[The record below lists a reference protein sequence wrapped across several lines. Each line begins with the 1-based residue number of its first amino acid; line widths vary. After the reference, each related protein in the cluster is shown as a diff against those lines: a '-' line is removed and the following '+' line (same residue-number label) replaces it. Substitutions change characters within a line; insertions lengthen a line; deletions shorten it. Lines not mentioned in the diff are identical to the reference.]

1 MKVELIRYTDNALD
15 LLLDTKNTRMKGK
28 PVSEMTDAEK
38 QEHWLYM
45 LDTIKSPFDF
55 VDYIFDITA
64 VSKNMTH
71 QMVRTRTG
79 SYQERTSRAQESS
92 AFDAIRPAAFT
103 HPMDDYTNVAGR
115 FVDPEN
121 WSEDQ
126 DKAHTLSNI
135 WDDAMATIEALYQE
149 LRAAGAEIQDARA
162 VLPSNMQTHIMA
174 KFNLR
179 TLSEMAK
186 NRLCTRTQGE
196 YQNVFR
202 AMVAAV
208 LEVHPWANPLLQ
220 PSCIGVG
227 KCAFPRHGKDHCPW
241 YRPWMDTT
249 KEQEELRIQF
259 WSVAPIT
266 NNPVAK
272 DGKSRG

>member
-1 MKVELIRYTDNALD
+1 MKVELIRFTHDALD
-15 LLLDTKNTRMKGK
+15 LLLETKNARMKGK
-28 PVSEMTDAEK
+28 PVEEMTDAEK

-55 VDYIFDITA
+55 VDYIFDITE

-79 SYQERTSRAQESS
+79 AYQERTSRAQESS
-92 AFDAIRPAAFT
+92 AFDAIRPAAFEHT
-103 HPMDDYTNVAGR
+103 ESFGAA
-115 FVDPEN
+115 
-121 WSEDQ
+121 EDHSDQ
-126 DKAHTLSNI
+126 QTLAEI
-135 WDDAMATIEALYQE
+135 WDDGMASIDALYQE
-149 LRAAGAEIQDARA
+149 LRAAGAEIQDARSI
-162 VLPSNMQTHIMA
+162 LPSNMRTNIVA

-196 YQNVFR
+196 YQHVFR

-208 LEVHPWANPLLQ
+208 LAVHPWANPLLQ

-227 KCAFPRHGKDHCPW
+227 KCAFPRHGKAHCPW

-259 WSVAPIT
+259 WDAAPLT

-272 DGKSRG
+272 NGTSKG

>member
-1 MKVELIRYTDNALD
+1 MKVELIRYTQDALD
-15 LLLDTKNTRMKGK
+15 LLLETKNTRMTGK
-28 PVSEMTDAEK
+28 PVSEMTESEK
-38 QEHWLYM
+38 QEHWRYM

-79 SYQERTSRAQESS
+79 AYQERTSRAQESS
-92 AFDAIRPAAFT
+92 AFDAIRPKAFS
-103 HPMDDYTNVAGR
+103 HQN
-115 FVDPEN
+115 PELIDHCEEFGTDEEHQ
-121 WSEDQ
+121 SLLQKQYLAE
-126 DKAHTLSNI
+126 K
-135 WDDAMATIEALYQE
+135 WDDAMATIDALYQE

-179 TLSEMAK
+179 TLQQMAS

-196 YQNVFR
+196 YQEVFR
-202 AMVAAV
+202 AMVAEV
-208 LEVHPWANPLLQ
+208 LKVHPWANPLLQ
-220 PSCIGVG
+220 PQCIGMG
-227 KCAFPRHGKDHCPW
+227 KCAFPRHGKAHCPW
-241 YRPWMDTT
+241 YRDWMDTT
-249 KEQEELRIQF
+249 AQQEELRIQF
-259 WSVAPIT
+259 WNAMPIT

-272 DGKSRG
+272 DGVSKG

>member
-1 MKVELIRYTDNALD
+1 MKVELIRYTQDALD
-15 LLLDTKNTRMKGK
+15 LLLETKNTRMTGK
-28 PVSEMTDAEK
+28 PVSEMTESEK
-38 QEHWLYM
+38 QEHWRYM

-79 SYQERTSRAQESS
+79 AYQERTSRAQESS
-92 AFDAIRPAAFT
+92 AFDAIRPAAFEHT
-103 HPMDDYTNVAGR
+103 ESFGAM
-115 FVDPEN
+115 
-121 WSEDQ
+121 EDHADQ
-126 DKAHTLSNI
+126 QNLAEL
-135 WDDAMATIEALYQE
+135 WDDAMATIDAMYQE

-179 TLSEMAK
+179 TLQQMAS

-196 YQNVFR
+196 YQEVFR
-202 AMVAAV
+202 AMVAEV
-208 LEVHPWANPLLQ
+208 LKVHPWANPLLQ
-220 PSCIGVG
+220 PQCIGMG
-227 KCAFPRHGKDHCPW
+227 KCAFPRHGKAHCPW
-241 YRPWMDTT
+241 YRNWMDTT
-249 KEQEELRIQF
+249 AQQEELRIQF
-259 WSVAPIT
+259 WSAMPIT

-272 DGKSRG
+272 DGVSKG

>member
-28 PVSEMTDAEK
+28 PVSEMTESEK

-55 VDYIFDITA
+55 VDYIFDITD

-79 SYQERTSRAQESS
+79 AYQERTSRAQESS
-92 AFDAIRPAAFT
+92 AFDAIRPAAFKHRVHWDNHLT
-103 HPMDDYTNVAGR
+103 
-115 FVDPEN
+115 PE
-121 WSEDQ
+121 EIAQ
-126 DKAHTLSNI
+126 QHRAEI
-135 WDDAMATIEALYQE
+135 WDDAMASIDALYQE

-179 TLSEMAK
+179 TLSDMAK

-196 YQNVFR
+196 YQDVFR

-208 LEVHPWANPLLQ
+208 LEVHPWTNPLLQ

-259 WSVAPIT
+259 WSVAPIK

-272 DGKSRG
+272 DGKSKG

>member
-1 MKVELIRYTDNALD
+1 MQVKLIRYTQDALD
-15 LLLDTKNTRMKGK
+15 LLLETKNTRMKGK
-28 PVSEMTDAEK
+28 PVEEMTDAEK

-55 VDYIFDITA
+55 VDYIFDITE

-79 SYQERTSRAQESS
+79 AYQERTSRAQESS
-92 AFDAIRPAAFT
+92 AFDAIRPVAFT
-103 HPMDDYTNVAGR
+103 QPDIMHGHPNGWT
-115 FVDPEN
+115 E
-121 WSEDQ
+121 EQ
-126 DKAHTLSNI
+126 DKAHSLSVI
-135 WDDAMATIEALYQE
+135 WDDGMATIDAFYQE

-162 VLPSNMQTHIMA
+162 ILPSNMQTHITA

-196 YQNVFR
+196 YQHVFR

-227 KCAFPRHGKDHCPW
+227 KCAFPRHGKAHCPW

-259 WSVAPIT
+259 WSANPIT

-272 DGKSRG
+272 DGTSKG

>member
-1 MKVELIRYTDNALD
+1 MQVKLIRYTQDALD
-15 LLLDTKNTRMKGK
+15 LLLETKNTRMKGK
-28 PVSEMTDAEK
+28 PVEEMTDAEK

-55 VDYIFDITA
+55 VDYIFDIKD

-79 SYQERTSRAQESS
+79 AYQERTSRAQESS
-92 AFDAIRPAAFT
+92 AFDAIIPMAF
-103 HPMDDYTNVAGR
+103 
-115 FVDPEN
+115 
-121 WSEDQ
+121 
-126 DKAHTLSNI
+126 
-135 WDDAMATIEALYQE
+135 DASKGGKIELDHLWYDSVATIDAFYQE

-162 VLPSNMQTHIMA
+162 ILPSNMQTHITA

-196 YQNVFR
+196 YQHVFR

-227 KCAFPRHGKDHCPW
+227 KCAFPRHGKAHCPW

-259 WSVAPIT
+259 WSANPIT

-272 DGKSRG
+272 DGTSKG

>member
-1 MKVELIRYTDNALD
+1 MKVELVRYTQDALD
-15 LLLDTKNTRMKGK
+15 LLLETKNARMEGK
-28 PVSEMTDAEK
+28 PVSEMTEAEK
-38 QEHWLYM
+38 QEHWRYM

-55 VDYIFDITA
+55 VDYIFDITE

-79 SYQERTSRAQESS
+79 AYQERTSRAQESS
-92 AFDAIRPAAFT
+92 AFDAIRPAAFG
-103 HPMDDYTNVAGR
+103 HKYD
-115 FVDPEN
+115 EN
-121 WSEDQ
+121 GVYVSPTELSE
-126 DKAHTLSNI
+126 I
-135 WDDAMATIEALYQE
+135 WDDAMADIDALYQE

-162 VLPSNMQTHIMA
+162 VLPSNMRTHIMA

-227 KCAFPRHGKDHCPW
+227 KCAFPRHGKVHCPW
-241 YRPWMDTT
+241 YRDWMDTT
-249 KEQEELRIQF
+249 AQQEELRIQF
-259 WSVAPIT
+259 WNAAPIT

-272 DGKSRG
+272 DGISKG

>member
-28 PVSEMTDAEK
+28 PVSEMTESEK

-55 VDYIFDITA
+55 VDYIFDITD

-79 SYQERTSRAQESS
+79 AYQERTSRAQESS
-92 AFDAIRPAAFT
+92 AFDAIRPAAFD
-103 HPMDDYTNVAGR
+103 HPVHPGFDA
-115 FVDPEN
+115 
-121 WSEDQ
+121 SEDLLDEY
-126 DKAHTLSNI
+126 DKRDALACS
-135 WDDAMATIEALYQE
+135 WDDAMATIDALYQE
-149 LRAAGAEIQDARA
+149 LRATGAEIQDARA

-179 TLSEMAK
+179 TLSDMAK

-196 YQNVFR
+196 YQDVFR

-208 LEVHPWANPLLQ
+208 LEVHPWVNPLLQ

-227 KCAFPRHGKDHCPW
+227 KCAFPRHGKAHCPW

-272 DGKSRG
+272 DGKSKG

>member
-1 MKVELIRYTDNALD
+1 MQVKLIRYTQDALD
-15 LLLDTKNTRMKGK
+15 LLLETKNTRMKGK
-28 PVSEMTDAEK
+28 PVEEMTDAEK

-55 VDYIFDITA
+55 VDYIFDITE

-79 SYQERTSRAQESS
+79 AYQERTSRAQESS
-92 AFDAIRPAAFT
+92 AFDAIIPMAF
-103 HPMDDYTNVAGR
+103 
-115 FVDPEN
+115 
-121 WSEDQ
+121 
-126 DKAHTLSNI
+126 
-135 WDDAMATIEALYQE
+135 DASKGGKIELDHLWYDSVATIDALYQE
-149 LRAAGAEIQDARA
+149 LRAAGAEIQDARSI
-162 VLPSNMQTHIMA
+162 LPSNMQTHITA

-196 YQNVFR
+196 YQHVFR

-227 KCAFPRHGKDHCPW
+227 KCAFPRHGKAHCPW

-259 WSVAPIT
+259 WSANPIT

-272 DGKSRG
+272 DGTSKG

>member
-1 MKVELIRYTDNALD
+1 MNVKLIRYTPDALD
-15 LLLDTKNTRMKGK
+15 LLLETKNTRMTGK
-28 PVSEMTDAEK
+28 PVAEMTDSEK
-38 QEHWLYM
+38 QEHWRYM

-55 VDYIFDITA
+55 VDYIFDITE

-79 SYQERTSRAQESS
+79 AYQERTSRAQESS
-92 AFDAIRPAAFT
+92 AFDAIRPEAFKSIIHWDNNLT
-103 HPMDDYTNVAGR
+103 EQEIQKQA
-115 FVDPEN
+115 
-121 WSEDQ
+121 
-126 DKAHTLSNI
+126 LSDI
-135 WDDAMATIEALYQE
+135 WDDGMATIDALYQE
-149 LRAAGAEIQDARA
+149 LRAAGAEIQDARG
-162 VLPSNMQTHIMA
+162 VLPSNMRTHITA

-208 LEVHPWANPLLQ
+208 LEIHPWANPLLQ

-227 KCAFPRHGKDHCPW
+227 KCAFPRHGKAHCPW
-241 YRPWMDTT
+241 YRDWMDTT
-249 KEQEELRIQF
+249 KEQEALRIQF
-259 WSVAPIT
+259 WAAAPIT
-266 NNPVAK
+266 NNPVANNGTSK
-272 DGKSRG
+272 G